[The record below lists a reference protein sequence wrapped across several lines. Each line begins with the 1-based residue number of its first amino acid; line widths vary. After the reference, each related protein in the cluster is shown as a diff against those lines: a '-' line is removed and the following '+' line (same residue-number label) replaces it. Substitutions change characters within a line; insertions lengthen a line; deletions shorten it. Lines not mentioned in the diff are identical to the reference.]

1 MHDDESWTPLPTK
14 VKPARFHEI
23 VSVRGPLL
31 TFRRKNTLWVL
42 RAGTDPRAWL
52 MKLDEAGR
60 GTGKWLHGR
69 PWLDDLLRPPEI
81 ILRTQE
87 AALKK
92 LLNDLKLVRRWAR
105 QRDAAGAS
113 AGEMG
118 PMLERLNPATLPHLV
133 RHWTKLHEALPQWE
147 QISLTRPRHARLAY
161 ARMRRAEHLLRR
173 SQEVADWLGHFP
185 AEALAYLE
193 RHGFHDG
200 RWRLLNLWLRVP
212 DGRELFEELPAVAAM
227 LSRPQEYRI
236 TRDLTHPFRSVRAVV
251 RKPRNRILE
260 WLNLPP
266 GAGTLK
272 LLRMLPGS
280 ACRLISLVGYH
291 AVLHNATMRGW
302 LLNLG
307 VPLTHDI
314 LRAAIP
320 GYITYPMLHAIAHR
334 QRMATFGA
342 REWVSRVHRDVRML
356 LWSMETDV
364 DQTQLGRIRSTARL
378 WEYHEELVRQSNQLQ
393 RDHHSSWQG
402 SLAPPAPPAAWMQPL
417 DTVAALDAEARE
429 QRHCLTGYHHE
440 VAAGHYYAYAVHHE
454 QGRATLGLSRR
465 ATGGWRIDQLRGAAN
480 RSVSPDVHAA
490 VAEWAQQHRIQVN
503 AWTVEADEADEI
515 APAHRQLE
523 LVFDGEDDIPF

>member
-1 MHDDESWTPLPTK
+1 MHEETWTPLPEQ
-14 VKPARFHEI
+14 VKPSRFDEI

-31 TFRRKNTLWVL
+31 TLRRKDMLWVL
-42 RAGTDPRAWL
+42 RAGADPRAWRL
-52 MKLDEAGR
+52 KLDEMGR
-60 GTGKWLHGR
+60 HTGPWKGGH

-81 ILRTQE
+81 VLRTQE

-92 LLNDLKLVRRWAR
+92 LRNGLMLIRRWAR
-105 QRDAAGAS
+105 QRDAAEAN
-113 AGEMG
+113 AGESK
-118 PMLERLNPATLPHLV
+118 PMHERLDAATLPHLA
-133 RHWTKLHEALPQWE
+133 RHWPKLHEALSQWE

-161 ARMRRAEHLLRR
+161 ARMRKAEHQLRR
-173 SQEVADWLGHFP
+173 SQQVADWLAHFP
-185 AEALAYLE
+185 PEALAFVE

-227 LSRPQEYRI
+227 LTRPHEYRG
-236 TRDLTHPFRSVRAVV
+236 TPRLTHPFRSVRAVV
-251 RKPRNRILE
+251 RKPRNRVLE

-266 GAGTLK
+266 GDGTLK

-280 ACRLISLVGYH
+280 ACALIPLIGHH
-291 AVLHNATMRGW
+291 AVLRDATMRGW

-307 VPLTHDI
+307 VPLTREI
-314 LRAAIP
+314 VSAAIP

-342 REWVSRVHRDVRML
+342 REYVSRVHRDVRML
-356 LWSMETDV
+356 LWSMEKDV
-364 DQTQLGRIRSTARL
+364 DQTQLGRIRSTQRL

-393 RDHHSSWQG
+393 RVHHSTWQG

-417 DTVAALDAEARE
+417 DTAAALDAEARE

-440 VAAGHYYAYAVHHE
+440 VAEGRYYAYAVHHE

-465 ATGGWRIDQLRGAAN
+465 AGGGWRIDQLRGAAN
-480 RSVSPDVHAA
+480 RPVLPPVTAA
-490 VAEWAQQHRIQVN
+490 VNAWARQHYIQVN

-515 APAHRQLE
+515 VPEARQLE
-523 LVFDGEDDIPF
+523 LAFDGEDDIPF